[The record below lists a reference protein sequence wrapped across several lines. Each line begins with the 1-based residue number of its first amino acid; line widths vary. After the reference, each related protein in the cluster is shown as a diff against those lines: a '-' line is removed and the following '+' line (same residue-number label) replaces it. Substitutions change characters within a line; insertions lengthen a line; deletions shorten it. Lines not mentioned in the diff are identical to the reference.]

1 MSLLLLHIF
10 LPLYILLSHAGI
22 ELYLPSLQPPQH
34 RRFFRRRRESLQPT
48 LRKLQAYQIHLW
60 YQVPA
65 HEHLQIQRRH
75 HRHNLRVEAAQHA
88 QHPLDQEQIRACS
101 AHILRLMEKKTSLEE
116 AIASATERMH
126 QTESLYEPSQQHL
139 RDLTMKLADNR
150 VG

>member
-1 MSLLLLHIF
+1 MQVLSYICQVYNLHNTAVFSAAAESHCNQLLENFRQTKFIFGTKCQRMSISRYSGDTIVTTSELRPHNT
-10 LPLYILLSHAGI
+10 LSI
-22 ELYLPSLQPPQH
+22 
-34 RRFFRRRRESLQPT
+34 T
-48 LRKLQAYQIHLW
+48 
-60 YQVPA
+60 
-65 HEHLQIQRRH
+65 
-75 HRHNLRVEAAQHA
+75 
-88 QHPLDQEQIRACS
+88 LDQEQIRACS